1 VRARAGRN
9 DDQFGHLDDALD
21 RHGDGRWRI
30 NDGKTEA
37 LLAQNFQIRGEP
49 RYRSLGKSRQFCLTF
64 VPPIGQRPLRVDVDQ
79 NDRTCARQLRLHG
92 EMA

>member
-1 VRARAGRN
+1 
-9 DDQFGHLDDALD
+9 LDDALD

-30 NDGKTEA
+30 DDGKTEA
-37 LLAQNFQIRGEP
+37 LLAQNLKIGSQAGNRG
-49 RYRSLGKSRQFCLTF
+49 LGKGRKLGFTF
-64 VPPIGQRPLRVDVDQ
+64 VPPVSQRALRIDVDQ